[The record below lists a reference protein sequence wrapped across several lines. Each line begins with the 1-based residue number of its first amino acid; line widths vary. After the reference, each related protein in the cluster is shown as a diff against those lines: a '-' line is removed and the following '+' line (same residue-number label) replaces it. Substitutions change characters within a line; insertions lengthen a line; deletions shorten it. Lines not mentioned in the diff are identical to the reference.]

1 MATDNLSLIDQVSSA
16 GKTLTPPRLSIFR
29 ALEALGRP
37 ITAYELQGYI
47 NDQSDESFNISTIY
61 RVLDFWVDLG
71 FVHKLESA
79 NKFVLCTDEHR
90 NHIHVLQHCNNCHS
104 VEESCD
110 VSRMIKMPISSSF
123 KPDSNQVIEIQGRCQ
138 KCSR

>member
-1 MATDNLSLIDQVSSA
+1 MATDNLALIDQVTSA
-16 GKTLTPPRLSIFR
+16 GKTLTPQRLSIFR

-47 NDQSDESFNISTIY
+47 NNQSDESFNISTIY
-61 RVLDFWVDLG
+61 RVLDFWVALG

-90 NHIHVLQHCNNCHS
+90 NHIHVLQHCTNCNS
-104 VEESCD
+104 VVENCD
-110 VSRMIKMPISSSF
+110 ISRLIKMPMSSTF
-123 KPDSNQVIEIQGRCQ
+123 KANSNQVIEIQGRCG
-138 KCSR
+138 KCRC